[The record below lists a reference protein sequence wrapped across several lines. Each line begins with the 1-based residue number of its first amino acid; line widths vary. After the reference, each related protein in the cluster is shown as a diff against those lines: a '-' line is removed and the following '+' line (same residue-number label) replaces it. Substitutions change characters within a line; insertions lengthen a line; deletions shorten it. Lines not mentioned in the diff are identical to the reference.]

1 MKRALLIT
9 IALLS
14 MLRVAAESAPA
25 LTELRFRDLYDRE
38 VTLKGDEATPAWVL
52 FFFSNTCPVARRYM
66 PRIAQ
71 LENEYGA
78 RGVRF
83 IGINAS
89 PADTLQDIAEFA
101 RDFEISY
108 PILKDNSFSP
118 VKTLGITRTPEVAV
132 LDKDLVAVYHGR
144 IDDQYRLGG
153 IRPTA
158 TRHDL
163 KETLDAVLAGL
174 AVPSSHVPAEGCAI
188 TFPEAVI
195 SSPGAEDKENEPDM
209 VFTKEFRLEG
219 AGEAG
224 ELPGTREWEVVPII
238 AEEVWINAIQVK
250 GPSHGASLF
259 YLDPEVPGKRHYVA
273 GALESEQPVLWNS
286 DEGIPVPGG
295 TKLRLSFTNGSPS
308 DILVRLRL
316 LESPPAREIF
326 GSRETVQIRR
336 NNPEAPQLIQALPAG
351 AALRCVGVDFTGL
364 GASLVIEQVG
374 LDQTTSTLLSL
385 PILDPARPATSCM
398 TDSFPQAKSS
408 NTVRATLHFPG
419 YLRSPLPEMP
429 MPGSKG
435 DADDP
440 SLSMFLYWTLP
451 E

>member
-1 MKRALLIT
+1 MKRALLVT

-14 MLRVAAESAPA
+14 MLRVAAEAAPA

-89 PADTLQDIAEFA
+89 PADTLQDIADFA
-101 RDFEISY
+101 WDFDVPY

-153 IRPTA
+153 IRPSA

-163 KETLDAVLAGL
+163 KETLDAVLGGRKAP
-174 AVPSSHVPAEGCAI
+174 VSHVPAEGCAI
-188 TFPEAVI
+188 TFPDAVI
-195 SSPGAEDKENEPDM
+195 SSTAREEGHKEPDTA
-209 VFTKEFRLEG
+209 FTYEFRLEG

-224 ELPGTREWEVVPII
+224 DIPGTREWELVPPI
-238 AEEVWINAIQVK
+238 ADEVWINAVQVK
-250 GPSHGASLF
+250 GPSHGASIF

-273 GALESEQPVLWNS
+273 GALSSTQPVQWNS
-286 DEGIPVPGG
+286 DEGIPVPVGR
-295 TKLRLSFTNGSPS
+295 KLRLSIPDRSGSDLS
-308 DILVRLRL
+308 VRLTL
-316 LESPPAREIF
+316 LESPPAREISC
-326 GSRETVQIRR
+326 SRKTVPIRIKH
-336 NNPEAPQLIQALPAG
+336 PEAFQLIQAFPAG
-351 AALRCVGVDFTGL
+351 ATMRWVAVEFTGY
-364 GASLVIEQVG
+364 GASLTIEQINP
-374 LDQTTSTLLSL
+374 DQTASSLLSF
-385 PILDPARPATSCM
+385 PILDPARPATFRL
-398 TDSFPQAKSS
+398 TDASPQTEAFES
-408 NTVRATLHFPG
+408 VRATLLFPG
-419 YLRSPLPEMP
+419 YLRSPMP
-429 MPGSKG
+429 DTPISDPKG
-435 DADDP
+435 DAREL
-440 SLSMFLYWTLP
+440 SLSMFLYWSLP
-451 E
+451 G